1 MRSIVEK
8 LGAPMMVAAVTLAA
22 GFLVMLCVVLGGCSQ
37 PPLERS
43 EPPIVAK
50 QADDVKA
57 KAVDVINRT
66 EKIDRAADTAAKVP
80 GAEQPAATIKAENKE
95 IRTDAHAIAASA
107 VTIRDSQSRIDQLA
121 KERDAAIARAEK
133 AESEAGKAERRIW
146 VGVRLI
152 AGIVGLVAIGLV
164 LWGNG
169 WAALFA
175 VCAACVFFG
184 SFAISTSIE
193 HQTLIGGLCLA
204 GVAVAAV
211 IAVRSRFK
219 SAREIA
225 DTVNLTVRNGKMP
238 AAIAK
243 VGNKLQ
249 SKTTKR
255 LIDAT
260 QGNGIVTKARK
271 VLAALIEPKAA

>member
-1 MRSIVEK
+1 M
-8 LGAPMMVAAVTLAA
+8 
-22 GFLVMLCVVLGGCSQ
+22 
-37 PPLERS
+37 
-43 EPPIVAK
+43 
-50 QADDVKA
+50 
-57 KAVDVINRT
+57 
-66 EKIDRAADTAAKVP
+66 
-80 GAEQPAATIKAENKE
+80 
-95 IRTDAHAIAASA
+95 
-107 VTIRDSQSRIDQLA
+107 TIRDSQARIDQLA

-133 AESEAGKAERRIW
+133 AESEAGKAERRVWI
-146 VGVRLI
+146 GVRLI

-175 VCAACVFFG
+175 VCAASVFFG

-193 HQTLIGGLCLA
+193 HQSLIGGLCLA

-211 IAVRSRFK
+211 IAVRSRLK

-225 DTVNLTVRNGKMP
+225 DTMNLTVRKGKMP

-255 LIDAT
+255 LIDST
-260 QGNGIVTKARK
+260 QDNGLVKKARK
-271 VLAALIEPKAA
+271 WLADFIQPKTA